1 MHQGGP
7 DQVRHG
13 LLRQLVLSG
22 PSYHAQ
28 TLASTPTLARRVPP
42 TCSVDECQATLSP
55 SSRSRHCIGSLAHAD
70 PNRRRQT
77 VARVGTRPVLSWAN
91 VAPPSS
97 VTISPHPKHNPPCCS
112 VQRRR
117 ASGARR
123 RDALRQEGLPIRR
136 GHRHADQGEADHGE
150 ALLTLT
156 RPYPGT

>member
-1 MHQGGP
+1 
-7 DQVRHG
+7 
-13 LLRQLVLSG
+13 
-22 PSYHAQ
+22 
-28 TLASTPTLARRVPP
+28 VPGNP
-42 TCSVDECQATLSP
+42 KP

-77 VARVGTRPVLSWAN
+77 VARVGTRRVLGAE
-91 VAPPSS
+91 
-97 VTISPHPKHNPPCCS
+97 TISPHPKHNPPCCS

-123 RDALRQEGLPIRR
+123 RDALRQEGLSIRR

-156 RPYPGT
+156 LPWYLGEET